1 MKTNSSAQLARCVI
15 ASVILLTTP
24 PTVLAAKFYKW
35 VDANGSTH
43 YTEKPP
49 EPGVGE
55 VINVDSGASSDKE
68 DAMKRLEQRR
78 TQLQEQVDKKNNP
91 TVDPTAEAEKKNQEI
106 IKSNCE
112 VYRKNLKTMA
122 EHSRIKEKTDTGET
136 RMLPEEERQERMK
149 KAQEYISKN
158 CN

>member
-1 MKTNSSAQLARCVI
+1 MEKKPSAQLARCVI
-15 ASVILLTTP
+15 ASLILLTAP
-24 PTVLAAKFYKW
+24 PTALAAKFYKW

-55 VINVDSGASSDKE
+55 VINVDSATPSDKE
-68 DAMKRLEQRR
+68 EAMKRLEQRR
-78 TQLQEQVDKKNNP
+78 AQLQEQIDKKNNP
-91 TVDPTAEAEKKNQEI
+91 TVDPAAEANKKNQEI
-106 IKSNCE
+106 IKGNCD
-112 VYRKNLKTMA
+112 VYRKNLKTMT
-122 EHSRIKEKTDTGET
+122 EHSRIKEMTDSGEA

-149 KAQEYISKN
+149 KAQDYINKN